1 MRLIAFLAALA
12 LSACAF
18 TADQTP
24 QTLQSLPTGQYR
36 LEKDHGSLLFR
47 VKHLGLSWYT
57 VRLASFDATLNFD
70 PANPAAST
78 ITAIADVMSVRA
90 DHPTD
95 KDWDARIGR
104 DILKGG
110 SFPQASFTSTHIEVS
125 GPNAGRVT
133 GDLTLMGVT
142 KPVTLDVTYN
152 GGMDAAALYQ
162 GRAAVGFSA
171 RGAFKRSDF
180 GSTIYS
186 QFVGDD
192 VQLVIEAEFTRR

>member
-1 MRLIAFLAALA
+1 MRMLAVTFALT

-18 TADQTP
+18 TADESP
-24 QTLQSLPTGQYR
+24 RTLLSLPVGQYK

-57 VRLASFDATLNFD
+57 VRLASFDATLDFD
-70 PANPAAST
+70 PANPAASK
-78 ITAIADVMSVRA
+78 ITAIADVMSA
-90 DHPTD
+90 HAEHPTD
-95 KDWDARIGR
+95 TGWDARIGR

-110 SFPQASFTSTHIEVS
+110 TFPQATFASTHIEVT

-152 GGMDAAALYQ
+152 GGMDAAALYA

-171 RGAFKRSDF
+171 RGTFKRSDF

-186 QFVGDD
+186 QFVGDE

>member
-1 MRLIAFLAALA
+1 MRLLTLSLALA

-18 TADQTP
+18 TADESP
-24 QTLQSLPTGQYR
+24 RTLLSLPTGQYR

-57 VRLASFDATLNFD
+57 VRLASFDATLDFD
-70 PANPAAST
+70 PANPAASK
-78 ITAIADVMSVRA
+78 ISAIADVMSVRA
-90 DHPTD
+90 EHPTD

-104 DILKGG
+104 DILRGG
-110 SFPQASFTSTHIEVS
+110 TFPQATFASTHIDVT
-125 GPNAGRVT
+125 GANTGRVT

-142 KPVTLDVTYN
+142 RPVTLDVTYN
-152 GGMDAAALYQ
+152 GGMDNAALYA

-171 RGAFKRSDF
+171 RGAFNRSDF

-186 QFVGDD
+186 QFVGDE

>member
-1 MRLIAFLAALA
+1 MRSLALILAFA
-12 LSACAF
+12 LSACAVM
-18 TADQTP
+18 ADESP
-24 QTLQSLPTGQYR
+24 RTLLTLPAGQYR
-36 LEKDHGSLLFR
+36 LEKEHGSLLFR

-57 VRLASFDATLNFD
+57 VRLASFDATLDFD
-70 PANPAAST
+70 PANPAASR

-104 DILKGG
+104 DILKG
-110 SFPQASFTSTHIEVS
+110 SVFPQASFTSTHVEVT

-142 KPVTLDVTYN
+142 RPITLDVAYN
-152 GGMDAAALYQ
+152 GGMDAAALYA

-171 RGAFKRSDF
+171 RGALKRSDF
-180 GSTIYS
+180 GSTMYS
-186 QFVGDD
+186 QFVGDE

>member
-1 MRLIAFLAALA
+1 MRLFAPILALA
-12 LSACAF
+12 LSACAL
-18 TADQTP
+18 TADQSP
-24 QTLQSLPTGQYR
+24 RTLLSLPAGQYR

-57 VRLASFDATLNFD
+57 VRLASFDATLDFD
-70 PANPAAST
+70 PANPAASRV
-78 ITAIADVMSVRA
+78 TAIADVMSVRA
-90 DHPTD
+90 GHPTD
-95 KDWDARIGR
+95 ADWDARIGR

-110 SFPQASFTSTHIEVS
+110 SFPQASFTSTHVEVS
-125 GPNAGRVT
+125 GPNTGRVT

-142 KPVTLDVTYN
+142 RPVTLDVAYN
-152 GGMDAAALYQ
+152 GGMDAAALYG

-171 RGAFKRSDF
+171 RGAFRRSDF

-186 QFVGDD
+186 QFVGDE

>member
-1 MRLIAFLAALA
+1 MRLLAFGFALI

-24 QTLQSLPTGQYR
+24 RTLLSLPAGQYQ
-36 LEKDHGSLLFR
+36 LAKDHGSLLFR

-57 VRLASFDATLNFD
+57 VRLAVFDATLDFD
-70 PANPAAST
+70 PANPAASK
-78 ITAIADVMSVRA
+78 ITAIVDPASMRTE
-90 DHPTD
+90 HPTD

-104 DILKGG
+104 DILKDA
-110 SFPQASFTSTHIEVS
+110 SFPQATFASTHIDVT
-125 GPNAGRVT
+125 GANTGRVT

-142 KPVTLDVTYN
+142 RPVTLDVIYN
-152 GGMDAAALYQ
+152 GGMNNAALYG

-171 RGAFKRSDF
+171 RGAFNRSDF

-186 QFVGDD
+186 QFVGDE
-192 VQLVIEAEFTRR
+192 VQLIIEAEFTRR